1 MEETEDLKARIQY
14 LEKVISGQNEV
25 IDQQYQTILHQSQ
38 EIRLMEKEREY
49 ARLQGKIKEQGF

>member
-1 MEETEDLKARIQY
+1 MAEIEDLKERIQY

-25 IDQQYQTILHQSQ
+25 IDQQYQTVLHQSQ

-49 ARLQGKIKEQGF
+49 ARLQNKIKEQGF

>member
-1 MEETEDLKARIQY
+1 MAEIEDLKERIQY
-14 LEKVISGQNEV
+14 LENVISGQNEV

-49 ARLQGKIKEQGF
+49 ARLQNKIKEQGF

>member
-1 MEETEDLKARIQY
+1 MEETEDLKASIQY
-14 LEKVISGQNEV
+14 LKNVISGQNEV

-49 ARLQGKIKEQGF
+49 ARLQRKAEEQ